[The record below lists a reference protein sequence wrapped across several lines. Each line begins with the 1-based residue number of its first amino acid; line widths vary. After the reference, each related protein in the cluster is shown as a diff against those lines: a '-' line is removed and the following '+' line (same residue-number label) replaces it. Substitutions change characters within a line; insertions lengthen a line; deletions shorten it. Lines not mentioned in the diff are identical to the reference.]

1 MNYNTFITATTCG
14 RAVSEIVQLYKIRQI
29 EKDYPVEVQKKL
41 SGYKTSLAVI
51 AVADLFFTTLRLS
64 GCAIYPYSEWV
75 MLIPRLSVLFTPERS
90 FLKSDDFSTYRKKID
105 EVDCCQLFTI
115 ARKIIPSAI
124 SIIFPRV
131 GRYTDYAATGLEMAI
146 RTLFLIPTK
155 N

>member
-29 EKDYPVEVQKKL
+29 DKDYPVEVQKKL
-41 SGYKTSLAVI
+41 NGYITSLAVI
-51 AVADLFFTTLRLS
+51 AVADLIFTALRLS
-64 GCAIYPYSEWV
+64 GRSIHPSAEWV
-75 MLIPRLSVLFTPERS
+75 LLIPRLSV
-90 FLKSDDFSTYRKKID
+90 FLLESVKGVNSTYRKKME
-105 EVDCCQLFTI
+105 EVDCCQLFTV

-124 SIIFPRV
+124 SIILPRV